1 MTRSLM
7 DDYVSIMK
15 SVGSDDASHER
26 IKRAVDRERARSA
39 SAPAAA
45 SARTAV
51 SARTA
56 SASGRAPRRALRIA
70 AVAACTAL
78 LVLGAGIALP
88 RLTGGGSPAAP
99 VAGMQGFVLAAYAD
113 GNPVDGGQNTVVT
126 STDIFKNS
134 GGWSEGDN
142 DVYETAYTIDP
153 SILGNDVVSVEYRST
168 NENVVLEGMRDRR
181 KVLPGESAGTEYLS
195 SITVGGPNATLPDLY
210 QLDLRVSVPATD
222 TIKEADEA
230 YNELADADIYDEDL
244 SDRLSLEVQR
254 SCAEEL
260 ASGTLEITAT
270 FADGSTQTHVYRI
283 VPVENFE
290 ELWWKDNA
298 TFRAA
303 LDDESVDYEPL
314 QLFTLQ
320 QIE

>member
-1 MTRSLM
+1 MTQNLM
-7 DDYVSIMK
+7 DDYVRTMK
-15 SVGSDDASHER
+15 GVGSDDASREH

-39 SAPAAA
+39 FAPATSGRTAM
-45 SARTAV
+45 SAR
-51 SARTA
+51 SM
-56 SASGRAPRRALRIA
+56 SASGRAPCRGLRIA

-78 LVLGAGIALP
+78 LALGGAFALP

-126 STDIFKNS
+126 STDIFKSS

-142 DVYETAYTIDP
+142 DIFETAYTIDP
-153 SILGNDVVSVEYRST
+153 SVLGNDVVSVEYRST
-168 NENVVLEGMRDRR
+168 NENVLLEGMRDRR
-181 KVLPGESAGTEYLS
+181 KVLPGESPGTEYLS

-210 QLDLRVSVPATD
+210 QLDLRVAIPATD
-222 TIKEADEA
+222 AIKEADEA
-230 YNELADADIYDEDL
+230 YNELGNAGIYDEEL
-244 SDRLSLEVQR
+244 SDRLGLEVQR
-254 SCAEEL
+254 ACAEEL

-283 VPVENFE
+283 APVEGFE
-290 ELWWKDNA
+290 QLWWKD
-298 TFRAA
+298 RAA
-303 LDDESVDYEPL
+303 RRASFDDEDADYEPL

>member
-1 MTRSLM
+1 M
-7 DDYVSIMK
+7 DDYVRTMK
-15 SVGSDDASHER
+15 SVGSDDASLTR
-26 IKRAVDRERARSA
+26 IQRAVARERARSA
-39 SAPAAA
+39 SAPAA
-45 SARTAV
+45 SGRTDM

-56 SASGRAPRRALRIA
+56 SASAPAPCRGLRIA

-78 LVLGAGIALP
+78 LALGGAFALP
-88 RLTGGGSPAAP
+88 RLMGRGAPVTP

-113 GNPVDGGQNTVVT
+113 GSAVEDGENTVMT

-230 YNELADADIYDEDL
+230 YNELGNAGIYDEEL
-244 SDRLSLEVQR
+244 SDRLGLEVQR
-254 SCAEEL
+254 ACAEEL

-298 TFRAA
+298 AFQAA

>member
-1 MTRSLM
+1 MTQNLM
-7 DDYVSIMK
+7 DDYVRTMK
-15 SVGSDDASHER
+15 SVGSDDASLTR
-26 IKRAVDRERARSA
+26 IQRAVARERARSA
-39 SAPAAA
+39 SAPAA
-45 SARTAV
+45 SGRTDM

-56 SASGRAPRRALRIA
+56 SASAPAPCRGLRIA

-78 LVLGAGIALP
+78 LALGGAFALP
-88 RLTGGGSPAAP
+88 RLMGRGAPVTP

-113 GNPVDGGQNTVVT
+113 GSAVEDGENTVMT

-222 TIKEADEA
+222 TIKEADET
-230 YNELADADIYDEDL
+230 YNELGNAGIYDEEL
-244 SDRLSLEVQR
+244 SDRLGLEVQR
-254 SCAEEL
+254 ACAEEL

-270 FADGSTQTHVYRI
+270 FADRSTQTHVYRI
-283 VPVENFE
+283 APVEDFE
-290 ELWWKDNA
+290 QLWWKD
-298 TFRAA
+298 RAA
-303 LDDESVDYEPL
+303 RRASFDDEDADYEPL
-314 QLFTLQ
+314 QLFALQ
-320 QIE
+320 QVE

>member
-1 MTRSLM
+1 M
-7 DDYVSIMK
+7 DDYVRTMK
-15 SVGSDDASHER
+15 SVGSDDASLTR
-26 IKRAVDRERARSA
+26 IQRAVARERARSA
-39 SAPAAA
+39 SVPAA
-45 SARTAV
+45 SGRTDM

-56 SASGRAPRRALRIA
+56 SASAPAPCRGLRIA

-78 LVLGAGIALP
+78 LALGGAFALP
-88 RLTGGGSPAAP
+88 RLMGRGAPVTP

-113 GNPVDGGQNTVVT
+113 GSAIEDGENTVMT

-230 YNELADADIYDEDL
+230 YNELGNAGIYDEEL
-244 SDRLSLEVQR
+244 SDRLGLEVQR
-254 SCAEEL
+254 ACAEEL

-270 FADGSTQTHVYRI
+270 FADRSTQTHVYRI
-283 VPVENFE
+283 APVEDFE
-290 ELWWKDNA
+290 QLWWKDRA
-298 TFRAA
+298 TRRASF
-303 LDDESVDYEPL
+303 DDEDADYEPL
-314 QLFTLQ
+314 QLFALQ
-320 QIE
+320 QVE

>member
-1 MTRSLM
+1 M
-7 DDYVSIMK
+7 DDYVRTMK
-15 SVGSDDASHER
+15 SVGSDDASLTR
-26 IKRAVDRERARSA
+26 IQRAVARERARSA
-39 SAPAAA
+39 SAPAA
-45 SARTAV
+45 SGRTDM

-56 SASGRAPRRALRIA
+56 SASAPAPCRGLRIA

-78 LVLGAGIALP
+78 LALGGAFALP
-88 RLTGGGSPAAP
+88 RLMGRGAPVTP

-113 GNPVDGGQNTVVT
+113 GSAVEDGENTVMT

-195 SITVGGPNATLPDLY
+195 SITVGGPNATLSDLY

-230 YNELADADIYDEDL
+230 YNELGNAGIYDEEL
-244 SDRLSLEVQR
+244 SDRLGLEVQR
-254 SCAEEL
+254 ACAEEL

-270 FADGSTQTHVYRI
+270 FADRSTQTHVYRI
-283 VPVENFE
+283 APVEDFE
-290 ELWWKDNA
+290 QLWWKD
-298 TFRAA
+298 RAA
-303 LDDESVDYEPL
+303 RRASFDDEDADYEPL
-314 QLFTLQ
+314 QLFALQ
-320 QIE
+320 QVE

>member
-1 MTRSLM
+1 MTQNLM
-7 DDYVSIMK
+7 DDYVRTMK
-15 SVGSDDASHER
+15 SVGSDDASLTR
-26 IKRAVDRERARSA
+26 IQRAVARERARSA
-39 SAPAAA
+39 SAPAA
-45 SARTAV
+45 SGRTDM

-56 SASGRAPRRALRIA
+56 SASAPAPCRGLRIA

-78 LVLGAGIALP
+78 LALGGAFALP
-88 RLTGGGSPAAP
+88 RLMGRGAPVTP

-113 GNPVDGGQNTVVT
+113 GSAVEDGENTVMT

-230 YNELADADIYDEDL
+230 YNELGNAGIYDEEL
-244 SDRLSLEVQR
+244 SDRLGLEVQR
-254 SCAEEL
+254 ACAEEL

-283 VPVENFE
+283 APVEDFE
-290 ELWWKDNA
+290 QLWWKDRTA
-298 TFRAA
+298 RRASF
-303 LDDESVDYEPL
+303 DDEDADYEPL

>member
-1 MTRSLM
+1 M
-7 DDYVSIMK
+7 DDYVRTMK
-15 SVGSDDASHER
+15 GVGSDDASREH

-39 SAPAAA
+39 FAPAAA

-51 SARTA
+51 SARTT

-78 LVLGAGIALP
+78 LALGGAFALP

-126 STDIFKNS
+126 STDIFKSS

-142 DVYETAYTIDP
+142 DIFETAYTIDP
-153 SILGNDVVSVEYRST
+153 SVLGNDVVSVEYRST
-168 NENVVLEGMRDRR
+168 NENVLLEGMRDRR
-181 KVLPGESAGTEYLS
+181 KVLPGESPGTEYLS

-210 QLDLRVSVPATD
+210 QLDLRVAIPATD
-222 TIKEADEA
+222 AIKEADEA
-230 YNELADADIYDEDL
+230 YNELGNAGIYDEEL
-244 SDRLSLEVQR
+244 SDRLGLEVQR
-254 SCAEEL
+254 ACAEEL

-283 VPVENFE
+283 APVEGFE
-290 ELWWKDNA
+290 QLWWKD
-298 TFRAA
+298 RAA
-303 LDDESVDYEPL
+303 RRASFDDEDADYEPL

>member
-1 MTRSLM
+1 M
-7 DDYVSIMK
+7 DDYVRTMK
-15 SVGSDDASHER
+15 SVGSDDASLTR
-26 IKRAVDRERARSA
+26 IQRAVARERARSA
-39 SAPAAA
+39 SAPAA
-45 SARTAV
+45 SGRTDM

-56 SASGRAPRRALRIA
+56 SASAPAPCRGLRIA

-78 LVLGAGIALP
+78 LALGGAFALP
-88 RLTGGGSPAAP
+88 RLMGRGAPVTP

-113 GNPVDGGQNTVVT
+113 GSAVEDGENTVMT

-230 YNELADADIYDEDL
+230 YNELGNAGIYDEEL
-244 SDRLSLEVQR
+244 SDRLGLEVQR
-254 SCAEEL
+254 ACAEEL

-270 FADGSTQTHVYRI
+270 FADRSTQTHVYRI
-283 VPVENFE
+283 APVEDFE
-290 ELWWKDNA
+290 QLWWKDRTA
-298 TFRAA
+298 RRASF
-303 LDDESVDYEPL
+303 DDEDADYEPL

>member
-1 MTRSLM
+1 M
-7 DDYVSIMK
+7 DDYVRTMK
-15 SVGSDDASHER
+15 SVGSDDVSREH
-26 IKRAVDRERARSA
+26 IKRAVDCERARSA
-39 SAPAAA
+39 SAPAA
-45 SARTAV
+45 SGHTTI

-56 SASGRAPRRALRIA
+56 SASGRGRHRGLRIA
-70 AVAACTAL
+70 AVAACTVL
-78 LVLGAGIALP
+78 LALGAGIALP

-113 GNPVDGGQNTVVT
+113 GNPVDGGQNTVMT

-230 YNELADADIYDEDL
+230 YNELGNAGIYDEEL
-244 SDRLSLEVQR
+244 SDRLGLEVQR
-254 SCAEEL
+254 ACAEEL

-270 FADGSTQTHVYRI
+270 FADRSTQTHVYRI
-283 VPVENFE
+283 APVEDFE
-290 ELWWKDNA
+290 QLWWKDQA
-298 TFRAA
+298 ARRASF
-303 LDDESVDYEPL
+303 DDEDADYEPL
-314 QLFTLQ
+314 QLFALQ
-320 QIE
+320 QVE

>member
-1 MTRSLM
+1 MTRNLM

-39 SAPAAA
+39 FAPATSGRTAM
-45 SARTAV
+45 SAR
-51 SARTA
+51 SM
-56 SASGRAPRRALRIA
+56 SASGRAPHRGLRIA

-78 LVLGAGIALP
+78 LALGAGIALP

-126 STDIFKNS
+126 STDIFKSS

-142 DVYETAYTIDP
+142 DIFETAYTIDP
-153 SILGNDVVSVEYRST
+153 SVLGNDVVSVEYRST
-168 NENVVLEGMRDRR
+168 NENVLLEGMRDRR
-181 KVLPGESAGTEYLS
+181 KVLPGESPGTEYLS

-222 TIKEADEA
+222 TIKEAGEA

-283 VPVENFE
+283 APVEDFE
-290 ELWWKDNA
+290 QLWWKD
-298 TFRAA
+298 RAA
-303 LDDESVDYEPL
+303 RRASFDDEDADYEPL
-314 QLFTLQ
+314 QLFILQ

>member
-1 MTRSLM
+1 MTQNLM
-7 DDYVSIMK
+7 DDYVRTMK
-15 SVGSDDASHER
+15 SVGSDDASLTR
-26 IKRAVDRERARSA
+26 IQRAVARERARSA
-39 SAPAAA
+39 SAPAA
-45 SARTAV
+45 SGRTDM

-56 SASGRAPRRALRIA
+56 SASAPAPCRGLRIA

-78 LVLGAGIALP
+78 LALGGAFALP
-88 RLTGGGSPAAP
+88 RLMGRGAPVTP

-113 GNPVDGGQNTVVT
+113 GSAVEDGENTVMT

-230 YNELADADIYDEDL
+230 YNELGNAGIYDEEL
-244 SDRLSLEVQR
+244 SDRLGLEVQR
-254 SCAEEL
+254 ACAEEL

-270 FADGSTQTHVYRI
+270 FADRSTQTHVYRI
-283 VPVENFE
+283 APVEDFE
-290 ELWWKDNA
+290 QLWWKD
-298 TFRAA
+298 RAA
-303 LDDESVDYEPL
+303 RRASFDDEDADYEPL

>member
-1 MTRSLM
+1 MTQNLM
-7 DDYVSIMK
+7 DDYVRTMK
-15 SVGSDDASHER
+15 SVGSDDASLTR
-26 IKRAVDRERARSA
+26 IQRAVARERARSA
-39 SAPAAA
+39 SAPAA
-45 SARTAV
+45 SGRTDM

-56 SASGRAPRRALRIA
+56 SASAPAPCRGLRIA

-78 LVLGAGIALP
+78 LALGGAFALP
-88 RLTGGGSPAAP
+88 RLMGRGAPVTP

-113 GNPVDGGQNTVVT
+113 GSAVEDGENTVMT

-142 DVYETAYTIDP
+142 DVFETAYTIDP
-153 SILGNDVVSVEYRST
+153 SVLGNDVVSVEYRST
-168 NENVVLEGMRDRR
+168 NENVLLEGMRDRR
-181 KVLPGESAGTEYLS
+181 KVLPGESPGTEYLS

-210 QLDLRVSVPATD
+210 QLDLRVAIPATD
-222 TIKEADEA
+222 AIKEADEA
-230 YNELADADIYDEDL
+230 YNELGNAGIYDEEL
-244 SDRLSLEVQR
+244 SDRLGLEVQR
-254 SCAEEL
+254 ACAEEL

-270 FADGSTQTHVYRI
+270 FADRSTQTHVYRI
-283 VPVENFE
+283 APVENFE

-298 TFRAA
+298 AFKAF
-303 LDDESVDYEPL
+303 LDDQSIDYEPV

>member
-1 MTRSLM
+1 M
-7 DDYVSIMK
+7 DDYVRTMK
-15 SVGSDDASHER
+15 SVGSDDASLTR
-26 IKRAVDRERARSA
+26 IQRAVARERARSA
-39 SAPAAA
+39 SVPAA
-45 SARTAV
+45 SGRTDM

-56 SASGRAPRRALRIA
+56 SASAPAPCRGLRIA

-78 LVLGAGIALP
+78 LALGGAFALP
-88 RLTGGGSPAAP
+88 RLMGRGAPVTP

-113 GNPVDGGQNTVVT
+113 GSAVEDGENTVMT

-230 YNELADADIYDEDL
+230 YNELGNAGIYDEEL
-244 SDRLSLEVQR
+244 SDRLGLEVQR
-254 SCAEEL
+254 ACAEEL

-283 VPVENFE
+283 APVEDFE
-290 ELWWKDNA
+290 QLWWKDRTA
-298 TFRAA
+298 RRASF
-303 LDDESVDYEPL
+303 DDEDADYEPL
-314 QLFTLQ
+314 QLFALQ
-320 QIE
+320 QVE

>member
-1 MTRSLM
+1 MTQNLM
-7 DDYVSIMK
+7 DDYVRTMK
-15 SVGSDDASHER
+15 SVGSDDASLTR
-26 IKRAVDRERARSA
+26 IQRAVARERARSA
-39 SAPAAA
+39 SAPAA
-45 SARTAV
+45 SGRTDM

-56 SASGRAPRRALRIA
+56 SASAPAPCRGLRIA

-78 LVLGAGIALP
+78 LALGGAFALP
-88 RLTGGGSPAAP
+88 RLMGRGAPVTP

-113 GNPVDGGQNTVVT
+113 GSAVEDGENTVMT

-142 DVYETAYTIDP
+142 DVFETAYTIDP
-153 SILGNDVVSVEYRST
+153 SVLGNDVVSVEYRST
-168 NENVVLEGMRDRR
+168 NENVLLEGMRDRR
-181 KVLPGESAGTEYLS
+181 KVLPGESPGTEYLS

-210 QLDLRVSVPATD
+210 QLDLRVAIPATD
-222 TIKEADEA
+222 AIKEADEA
-230 YNELADADIYDEDL
+230 YNELGNAGIYDEEL
-244 SDRLSLEVQR
+244 SDRLGLEVQR
-254 SCAEEL
+254 ACAEEL

-283 VPVENFE
+283 APVENFE

-298 TFRAA
+298 AFKAF
-303 LDDESVDYEPL
+303 LDDQSIDYEPV

>member
-1 MTRSLM
+1 M
-7 DDYVSIMK
+7 DDYVRTMK
-15 SVGSDDASHER
+15 SVGSDDASLTR
-26 IKRAVDRERARSA
+26 IQRAVARERARSA
-39 SAPAAA
+39 SASAA
-45 SARTAV
+45 SGRTDM

-56 SASGRAPRRALRIA
+56 SASAPAPCRGLRIA

-78 LVLGAGIALP
+78 LALGGAFALP
-88 RLTGGGSPAAP
+88 RLMGRGAPVTP

-113 GNPVDGGQNTVVT
+113 GSAVEDGENTVMT

-153 SILGNDVVSVEYRST
+153 SILGNNVVSVEYRST

-230 YNELADADIYDEDL
+230 YNELGNAGIYDEEL
-244 SDRLSLEVQR
+244 SDRLGLEVQR
-254 SCAEEL
+254 ACAEEL

-283 VPVENFE
+283 APVEDFE
-290 ELWWKDNA
+290 QLWWKD
-298 TFRAA
+298 RAA
-303 LDDESVDYEPL
+303 RRASFDDEDADYEPL

>member
-1 MTRSLM
+1 MTQNLM
-7 DDYVSIMK
+7 DDYVRTMK
-15 SVGSDDASHER
+15 SVGSDDASLTR
-26 IKRAVDRERARSA
+26 IQRAVARERARSA
-39 SAPAAA
+39 SAPAA
-45 SARTAV
+45 SGRTDM

-56 SASGRAPRRALRIA
+56 SASAPAPCRGLRIA

-78 LVLGAGIALP
+78 LALGGAFALP
-88 RLTGGGSPAAP
+88 RLMGRGAPVTP

-113 GNPVDGGQNTVVT
+113 GSAVEDGENTVMT

-230 YNELADADIYDEDL
+230 YNELGNAGIYDEEL
-244 SDRLSLEVQR
+244 SDRLGLEVQR
-254 SCAEEL
+254 ACAEEL

-270 FADGSTQTHVYRI
+270 FADRSTQTHVYRI
-283 VPVENFE
+283 APVENFE

-298 TFRAA
+298 AFQAA

>member
-1 MTRSLM
+1 MTQNLM
-7 DDYVSIMK
+7 DDYVRTMK
-15 SVGSDDASHER
+15 SVGSDDASLTR
-26 IKRAVDRERARSA
+26 IQRAVSRERARSA
-39 SAPAAA
+39 SAPAA
-45 SARTAV
+45 SGRTDM

-56 SASGRAPRRALRIA
+56 SASAPAPCRGLRIA

-78 LVLGAGIALP
+78 LALGGAFALP
-88 RLTGGGSPAAP
+88 RLMGRGAPVTP

-113 GNPVDGGQNTVVT
+113 GSAVEDGENTVMT

-195 SITVGGPNATLPDLY
+195 SITVGGPNATLSDLY

-230 YNELADADIYDEDL
+230 YNELGNAGIYDEEL
-244 SDRLSLEVQR
+244 SDRLGLEVQR
-254 SCAEEL
+254 ACAEEL

-270 FADGSTQTHVYRI
+270 FADRSTQTHVYRI
-283 VPVENFE
+283 APVEDFE
-290 ELWWKDNA
+290 QLWWKD
-298 TFRAA
+298 RAA
-303 LDDESVDYEPL
+303 RRASFDDEDADYEPL
-314 QLFTLQ
+314 QLFALQ
-320 QIE
+320 QVE

>member
-1 MTRSLM
+1 MTQNLM
-7 DDYVSIMK
+7 DDYVRTMK
-15 SVGSDDASHER
+15 SVGSDDASLTR
-26 IKRAVDRERARSA
+26 IQRAVARERARSA
-39 SAPAAA
+39 SAPAA
-45 SARTAV
+45 SGRTDM

-56 SASGRAPRRALRIA
+56 SASAPAPCRGLRIA

-78 LVLGAGIALP
+78 LALGGAFALP
-88 RLTGGGSPAAP
+88 RLMGRGAPVTP

-113 GNPVDGGQNTVVT
+113 DSAVEDGENTVMT

-181 KVLPGESAGTEYLS
+181 KVLPGESPGTEYLS

-210 QLDLRVSVPATD
+210 QLDLRVAIPATD
-222 TIKEADEA
+222 AIKEADEA

-283 VPVENFE
+283 APVENFE

-298 TFRAA
+298 AFKAF
-303 LDDESVDYEPL
+303 LDDQSIDYEPV

>member
-1 MTRSLM
+1 M
-7 DDYVSIMK
+7 DDYVRTMK
-15 SVGSDDASHER
+15 SVGSDDASLTR
-26 IKRAVDRERARSA
+26 IQRAVARERARSA
-39 SAPAAA
+39 SAPAA
-45 SARTAV
+45 SGRTDM

-56 SASGRAPRRALRIA
+56 SASAPAPCRGLRIA

-78 LVLGAGIALP
+78 LALGGAFALP
-88 RLTGGGSPAAP
+88 RLMGRGAPVTP

-113 GNPVDGGQNTVVT
+113 GSAVEDGENTVMT

-230 YNELADADIYDEDL
+230 YNELGNAGIYDEEL
-244 SDRLSLEVQR
+244 SDRLGLEVQR
-254 SCAEEL
+254 ACAEEL

-283 VPVENFE
+283 APVEDFE
-290 ELWWKDNA
+290 QLWWKD
-298 TFRAA
+298 RAA
-303 LDDESVDYEPL
+303 RRASFDDEDADYEPL
-314 QLFTLQ
+314 QLFALQ
-320 QIE
+320 QVE

>member
-1 MTRSLM
+1 M
-7 DDYVSIMK
+7 DDYVRTMK
-15 SVGSDDASHER
+15 SVGSDDASLTR
-26 IKRAVDRERARSA
+26 IQRAVARERARSA
-39 SAPAAA
+39 SAPAA
-45 SARTAV
+45 SGRTDM

-56 SASGRAPRRALRIA
+56 SASAPAPCRGLRIA

-78 LVLGAGIALP
+78 LALGGAFALP
-88 RLTGGGSPAAP
+88 RLMGRGAPVTP

-113 GNPVDGGQNTVVT
+113 GSAVEDGENTVMT

-153 SILGNDVVSVEYRST
+153 SILGNNVVSVEYRST

-298 TFRAA
+298 AFQAA

>member
-1 MTRSLM
+1 MTRNLM

-39 SAPAAA
+39 SAPAT
-45 SARTAV
+45 SGRTAV
-51 SARTA
+51 SARSM
-56 SASGRAPRRALRIA
+56 SASGRARHRGLRIA
-70 AVAACTAL
+70 AAAACTAL
-78 LVLGAGIALP
+78 LALGGAIALP
-88 RLTGGGSPAAP
+88 RLIGRDAPATP
-99 VAGMQGFVLAAYAD
+99 VPSMQGFVLAAYAD
-113 GNPVDGGQNTVVT
+113 GSAVDGGKNAVVA
-126 STDIFKNS
+126 STDIFKSS
-134 GGWSEGDN
+134 GGWSEGD
-142 DVYETAYTIDP
+142 DDIFETAYTIDP
-153 SILGNDVVSVEYRST
+153 SVLGNDVVSVEYRST
-168 NENVVLEGMRDRR
+168 NENVLLEGMRDRR
-181 KVLPGESAGTEYLS
+181 KVLPGESPGTEYLS

-210 QLDLRVSVPATD
+210 QLDLRVAIPATD
-222 TIKEADEA
+222 AIKEADEA
-230 YNELADADIYDEDL
+230 YNELGNAGIYDEEL

-254 SCAEEL
+254 ACAEEL

-283 VPVENFE
+283 APVENFE

-298 TFRAA
+298 AFKAA

>member
-1 MTRSLM
+1 MTQNLM
-7 DDYVSIMK
+7 DDYVRTMK
-15 SVGSDDASHER
+15 SVGSDDASLTR
-26 IKRAVDRERARSA
+26 IQRAVARERARSA
-39 SAPAAA
+39 SVPAA
-45 SARTAV
+45 SGRTDM

-56 SASGRAPRRALRIA
+56 SASAPAPCRGLRIA

-78 LVLGAGIALP
+78 LALGGAFALP
-88 RLTGGGSPAAP
+88 RLMGRGAPVTP

-113 GNPVDGGQNTVVT
+113 GSAVEDGENTVMT

-142 DVYETAYTIDP
+142 DIFETAYTIDP
-153 SILGNDVVSVEYRST
+153 SVLGNDVVSVEYRST
-168 NENVVLEGMRDRR
+168 NENVLLEGMRDRR
-181 KVLPGESAGTEYLS
+181 KVLPGESPGTEYLS

-210 QLDLRVSVPATD
+210 QLDLRVAIPATD
-222 TIKEADEA
+222 AIKEADEA
-230 YNELADADIYDEDL
+230 YNELGNAGIYDEEL
-244 SDRLSLEVQR
+244 SDRLGLEVQR
-254 SCAEEL
+254 ACAEEL

-283 VPVENFE
+283 APVENFE

-298 TFRAA
+298 AFKAF
-303 LDDESVDYEPL
+303 LDDQSIDYEPL

>member
-1 MTRSLM
+1 M
-7 DDYVSIMK
+7 DDYVRTMK
-15 SVGSDDASHER
+15 SVGSDDASLTR
-26 IKRAVDRERARSA
+26 IQRAVARERARSA
-39 SAPAAA
+39 SAPAA
-45 SARTAV
+45 SGRTDM

-56 SASGRAPRRALRIA
+56 SASAPAPCRGLRIA

-78 LVLGAGIALP
+78 LALGGAFALP
-88 RLTGGGSPAAP
+88 RLMGRGAPVTP

-113 GNPVDGGQNTVVT
+113 GSAVEDGENTVMT

-142 DVYETAYTIDP
+142 DVFETAYTIDP
-153 SILGNDVVSVEYRST
+153 SVLGNDVVSVEYRST
-168 NENVVLEGMRDRR
+168 NENVLLEGMRDRR
-181 KVLPGESAGTEYLS
+181 KVLPGESPGTEYLS

-210 QLDLRVSVPATD
+210 QLDLRVAIPATD
-222 TIKEADEA
+222 AIKEADEA
-230 YNELADADIYDEDL
+230 YNELRNAGIYDEEL
-244 SDRLSLEVQR
+244 SDRLGLEVQR
-254 SCAEEL
+254 ACAEEL

-283 VPVENFE
+283 APVENFE

-298 TFRAA
+298 AFKAF
-303 LDDESVDYEPL
+303 LDDQSIDYEPV

>member
-1 MTRSLM
+1 MTQNLM
-7 DDYVSIMK
+7 DDYVRTMK
-15 SVGSDDASHER
+15 SVGSDDASLTR
-26 IKRAVDRERARSA
+26 IQRAVARERARSA
-39 SAPAAA
+39 SVPAA
-45 SARTAV
+45 SGRTDM

-56 SASGRAPRRALRIA
+56 SASAPAPCRGLRIA

-78 LVLGAGIALP
+78 LALGGAFALP
-88 RLTGGGSPAAP
+88 RLMGRGAPVTP

-113 GNPVDGGQNTVVT
+113 GSAVEDGENTVMT

-195 SITVGGPNATLPDLY
+195 SITVGGLNTTLPDLY

-230 YNELADADIYDEDL
+230 YNELGNAGIYDEEL
-244 SDRLSLEVQR
+244 SDRLGLEVQR
-254 SCAEEL
+254 ACAEEL

-283 VPVENFE
+283 APVEDFE
-290 ELWWKDNA
+290 QLWWKDRTA
-298 TFRAA
+298 RRASF
-303 LDDESVDYEPL
+303 DDEDADYEPL

>member
-1 MTRSLM
+1 MTQNLM
-7 DDYVSIMK
+7 DDYVRTMK
-15 SVGSDDASHER
+15 SVGSDDASLTR
-26 IKRAVDRERARSA
+26 IQRAVARERARSA
-39 SAPAAA
+39 SAPAA
-45 SARTAV
+45 SGRTDM

-56 SASGRAPRRALRIA
+56 SASAPAPCRGLRIA

-78 LVLGAGIALP
+78 LALGGAFALP
-88 RLTGGGSPAAP
+88 RLMGRGAPVTP

-113 GNPVDGGQNTVVT
+113 GSAVEDGENTVMT

-142 DVYETAYTIDP
+142 DVFETAYTIDP
-153 SILGNDVVSVEYRST
+153 SVLGNDVVSVEYRST
-168 NENVVLEGMRDRR
+168 NENVLLEGMRDRR
-181 KVLPGESAGTEYLS
+181 KVLPGESPGTEYLS

-210 QLDLRVSVPATD
+210 QLDLRVAIPATD
-222 TIKEADEA
+222 AIKEADET
-230 YNELADADIYDEDL
+230 YNELGNAGIYDEEL
-244 SDRLSLEVQR
+244 SDRLGLEVQR
-254 SCAEEL
+254 ACAEEL

-283 VPVENFE
+283 APVENFE

-298 TFRAA
+298 AFKAF
-303 LDDESVDYEPL
+303 LDDQSIDYEPV

>member
-1 MTRSLM
+1 MTQNLM
-7 DDYVSIMK
+7 DDYVRTMK
-15 SVGSDDASHER
+15 SVGSDDASLTR
-26 IKRAVDRERARSA
+26 IQRAVARERARSA
-39 SAPAAA
+39 SAPAA
-45 SARTAV
+45 SGRTDM

-56 SASGRAPRRALRIA
+56 SASAPAPCRGLRIA

-78 LVLGAGIALP
+78 LALGGAFALP
-88 RLTGGGSPAAP
+88 RLIGRGAPVTP

-113 GNPVDGGQNTVVT
+113 GSAVEDGENTVMT

-153 SILGNDVVSVEYRST
+153 SILGNNVVSVEYRST

-230 YNELADADIYDEDL
+230 YNELGNAGIYDEEL
-244 SDRLSLEVQR
+244 SDRLGLEVQR
-254 SCAEEL
+254 ACAEEL

-270 FADGSTQTHVYRI
+270 FADRSTQTHVYRI
-283 VPVENFE
+283 APVEDFE
-290 ELWWKDNA
+290 QLWWKD
-298 TFRAA
+298 RAA
-303 LDDESVDYEPL
+303 RRASFDDEDADYEPL
-314 QLFTLQ
+314 QLFALQ
-320 QIE
+320 QVE